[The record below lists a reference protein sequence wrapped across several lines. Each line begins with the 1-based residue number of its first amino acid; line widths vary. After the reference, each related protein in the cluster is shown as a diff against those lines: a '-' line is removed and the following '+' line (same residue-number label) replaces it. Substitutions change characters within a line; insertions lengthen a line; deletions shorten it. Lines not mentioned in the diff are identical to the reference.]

1 MLNIVKKLNKKLFT
15 QTETTLGSEII
26 RLSTAIGQ
34 LGDEVLIM
42 RENKERD
49 NHQLLYDL
57 IHVQYNISKLY
68 SKLRFGN
75 NLIVDDA
82 YNRILQNNYA
92 SISKEYNKIDTV
104 WLYFR
109 ILSSLGE
116 MIGKFGIRTQPIEY
130 QYLVKDLAKLQG
142 YLMVYI
148 LRVAETM
155 RLTIKDIDEKIENF
169 HTVTKAVTSKENK
182 EQTEKPIINSDV
194 ILEEKPK
201 KNKAKK
207 EEPIKEEKKNQKDKK
222 PNPNTAKPALP
233 DQNEIKNILS
243 RLLPKD
249 DSQKVEPV
257 DEATKRRI
265 LNGEL

>member
-57 IHVQYNISKLY
+57 LNVQYAISTLY

-155 RLTIKDIDEKIENF
+155 RLKIKDIDEKIENF
-169 HTVTKAVTSKENK
+169 HTVT
-182 EQTEKPIINSDV
+182 QTEKIIVDFK
-194 ILEEKPK
+194 ITKEEKPK

-207 EEPIKEEKKNQKDKK
+207 EEPIKEEKKNQKDKE